1 MIIDATEKNFD
12 EIISK
17 GVVLV
22 DFWATWCGPCK
33 MQGAII
39 EQKLASLKPALT
51 VAKVDIDGN
60 MELARKFGIMSIPA
74 LRVFKD
80 GKIVASFDGV
90 TKAEEIAAAVEQAE

>member
-1 MIIDATEKNFD
+1 MIVDATEKDFD

-39 EQKLASLKPALT
+39 EQKLAPLKPDLT

-60 MELARKFGIMSIPA
+60 MELAQKFGIMSIPA